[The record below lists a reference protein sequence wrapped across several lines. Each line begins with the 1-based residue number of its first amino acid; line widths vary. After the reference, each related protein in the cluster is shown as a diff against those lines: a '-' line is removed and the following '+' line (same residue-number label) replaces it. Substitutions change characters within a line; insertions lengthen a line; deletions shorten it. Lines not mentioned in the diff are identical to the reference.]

1 MTADPPEDATEGYS
15 LPIQGQAPAA
25 LLNGLPHV
33 VCLHGWLGSGQE
45 FTALQQLLAEHHI
58 TSVTLPLWGHK
69 GHEAYTRQV
78 LMHGQQIVDDMRA
91 QLNRLTVNANSHAD
105 SNPNSTANS
114 SPQAE
119 RPLLLVGHSLGAALA
134 LGLAAE
140 LATTPIPGYQL
151 VGVASLSSPYNEAWT
166 MHRPL
171 GWWRRRSMGHM
182 VKALRYVPDGLR
194 TMENPRLGLRALRT
208 FNNTTQQAEWL
219 FEWVRQRLPYVQVP
233 AYLCHGH
240 YDITVPREAMGYI
253 HQQLVASPQVV
264 VSQLKACGHQILPHS
279 PVASTVMDELLWFI
293 RACTK

>member
-1 MTADPPEDATEGYS
+1 MTANPPEDATEAYS
-15 LPIQGQAPAA
+15 PPIPAQAPSA
-25 LLNGLPHV
+25 LPHV

-45 FTALQQLLAEHHI
+45 FTALQKLLADHHI
-58 TSVTLPLWGHK
+58 TSETLPLWGHK
-69 GHEAYTRQV
+69 GHEAYARHTP
-78 LMHGQQIVDDMRA
+78 MHGQQIVDDMRA
-91 QLNRLTVNANSHAD
+91 QLNRLPVNANSTL
-105 SNPNSTANS
+105 NTPANS
-114 SPQAE
+114 SPQGE

-140 LATTPIPGYQL
+140 LAATPLPGYQL
-151 VGVASLSSPYNEAWT
+151 AGVASLSSPYNEAWT

-182 VKALRYVPDGLR
+182 VKALTYVPDGLR
-194 TMENPRLGLRALRT
+194 TMANPRLGLRALRT
-208 FNNTTQQAEWL
+208 FSNTTQQAEWL
-219 FEWVRQRLPYVQVP
+219 FEWVRERLPHVQVP

-240 YDITVPREAMGYI
+240 YDITVPREAMSYI
-253 HQQLVASPQVV
+253 HQQLQASPQVV